1 MPPCH
6 VVRLC
11 HGHSAIRNLCNLL
24 LCPADLW
31 PRPTAASEELEG
43 GQGLKNMHLL
53 TKNKQ
58 GSRVRGRDSS

>member
-1 MPPCH
+1 MSPCH

-11 HGHSAIRNLCNLL
+11 HGHSATRNLCNLL
-24 LCPADLW
+24 LCLADLW
-31 PRPTAASEELEG
+31 PRPTAASEEG
-43 GQGLKNMHLL
+43 SQGLKDNMHLL